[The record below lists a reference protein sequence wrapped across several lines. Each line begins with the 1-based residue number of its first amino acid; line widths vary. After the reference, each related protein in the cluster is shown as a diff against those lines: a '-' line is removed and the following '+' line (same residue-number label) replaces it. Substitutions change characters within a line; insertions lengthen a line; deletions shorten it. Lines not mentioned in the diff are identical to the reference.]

1 MIASAM
7 LSGLS
12 FLRSKPNRLFWS
24 GCAAS
29 SSAMCA
35 LAASSATAGGEF
47 GIRGYIEATDL
58 NTGKAAWRTYTIPG
72 AGEPGNETWKDGKER
87 WKHGGG
93 SVWETATYD
102 PDSDTFYRGT
112 GNAGPDYDIAYRPGD
127 NKWAAS
133 VLALSPSD
141 GKIKWGFQYT
151 PQDPYDYRCACE
163 SSRRTAS
170 CGVRSLG
177 T

>member
-47 GIRGYIEATDL
+47 GIRGFIEATDL
-58 NTGKAAWRTYTIPG
+58 NTGKALWRPT
-72 AGEPGNETWKDGKER
+72 
-87 WKHGGG
+87 GG
-93 SVWETATYD
+93 
-102 PDSDTFYRGT
+102 
-112 GNAGPDYDIAYRPGD
+112 
-127 NKWAAS
+127 
-133 VLALSPSD
+133 
-141 GKIKWGFQYT
+141 
-151 PQDPYDYRCACE
+151 
-163 SSRRTAS
+163 
-170 CGVRSLG
+170 
-177 T
+177 